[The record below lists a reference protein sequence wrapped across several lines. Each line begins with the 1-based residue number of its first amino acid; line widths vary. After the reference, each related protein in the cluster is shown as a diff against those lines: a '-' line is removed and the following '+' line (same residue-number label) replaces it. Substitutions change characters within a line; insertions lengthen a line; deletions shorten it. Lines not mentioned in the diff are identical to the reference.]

1 MTTQRTSWALA
12 REAAGLILTAFGTLG
27 VLITLGM
34 IHLLLGLSATMAGL
48 LVAGTLTKPEPD
60 APRWAPRLR
69 YATCGVAFAGLAG
82 CAFALYIPLGFLCVA
97 LTAVLVGLWLS
108 SREPAA
114 EGA

>member
-27 VLITLGM
+27 VLIALGM
-34 IHLLLGLSATMAGL
+34 IHVLLGLSASMAGL

-69 YATCGVAFAGLAG
+69 CATCGVAFAGLAG
-82 CAFALYIPLGFLCVA
+82 CAFALYLPLGFLCVA
-97 LTAVLVGLWLS
+97 LTAAYVGLWLS
-108 SREPAA
+108 SREPAT